1 MDNMRVR
8 PARPHPVPGA
18 CDRMLVT
25 TFHRTQIRNVWGI
38 FGRQAPEFCFA
49 YGYTVA
55 DLTGNMTTPW
65 KYTGQS
71 VPRGKP
77 AKGTAAP
84 AHPARVEADLV
95 PISTPSRNDK
105 DAQAGKASAQDHAAV
120 KGYTQPT
127 QGSTPRRLWP
137 TAVDSADRQEHDT
150 TAASKPSWIKTEKR
164 ISLATPAGLQTT
176 TKAAR
181 KQTRNEHD
189 RSTHV
194 QTRALHRSAASTG
207 GTYRAFK
214 GTEIESGANNGG
226 NGYQMIVRFFELAS
240 NTGLVVGSTVV
251 LK

>member
-1 MDNMRVR
+1 MCGEYSGARR
-8 PARPHPVPGA
+8 P
-18 CDRMLVT
+18 
-25 TFHRTQIRNVWGI
+25 
-38 FGRQAPEFCFA
+38 CFVVQK
-49 YGYTVA
+49 GSQVA

-77 AKGTAAP
+77 AIGTAAP
-84 AHPARVEADLV
+84 AHPARVVADLV

-127 QGSTPRRLWP
+127 QGGTPRRLWP

-150 TAASKPSWIKTEKR
+150 TAASKPSCIKTEKR

-176 TKAAR
+176 AKAAR
-181 KQTRNEHD
+181 KLTRNEHD

-194 QTRALHRSAASTG
+194 QTRALHRSAASIG
-207 GTYRAFK
+207 GTYR
-214 GTEIESGANNGG
+214 GDGDREWCQQRG
-226 NGYQMIVRFFELAS
+226 
-240 NTGLVVGSTVV
+240 
-251 LK
+251 